1 MTNQPEIS
9 SITPITSVLVANRGE
24 IARRVFAACRRRG
37 IATVAVFSDADAHS
51 PHVAD
56 ADAAVHL
63 PGNAPGE
70 TYLRGDL
77 IIEAAQ
83 RAGADAIHPGYGF
96 LSENADF
103 AEQVQ
108 AAGLTWIGPDPD
120 AIRLMGSKVE
130 SKARMADAGVPVL
143 NRLDPAEVT
152 EEHLPVLV
160 KASSG
165 GGGRGMRIVRSLTE
179 IDDAVASASREAA
192 SAFGDPTVFVERYL
206 ESGHHVEVQ
215 VMADAHGTVWALGER
230 ECSLQRRHQK
240 VIEEAPSPLVDRV
253 GEQMRTALLDA
264 GRNAAA
270 SVNYRGAGTVEFLA
284 MPDGSFFFLE
294 MNTRL
299 QVEHP
304 VTECVTG
311 TDLVALQIEV
321 AEGRQLTGDEP
332 TPRGWSM
339 EARLYAEDQ
348 NDDWRP
354 QTGTIAALDLPGV
367 TSHFE
372 IPAHHGL
379 RLDSGV
385 EAGSVIGTHYD
396 AMIAKVISF
405 APTRAEAAR
414 ELASALRR
422 GRVHGLATNRDLL
435 VASLLHPEM
444 LAGTADTSFYDRHD
458 PTSLT
463 ADASLAPDLAALIA
477 SIADGARTRAQRQ
490 VLGPVGGGFR
500 NVPSIFQRRG
510 YAHGEQELHVGHRLG
525 HEGLEVEAL
534 PAGVTSVDIIE
545 ATAGSVVIDLDGVR
559 RRFDVAP
566 IPAGDGGDAA
576 VAIDSPMGS
585 LTLRVLPRFVDPAAQ
600 KPAGT
605 LVAPMPGSI
614 IGVAVQVGDEVTTGQ
629 PLLYLEAMKMEHEV
643 AAPASGTV
651 VEISVSVGQQVE
663 QGATLAVVEDQSQGE
678 DEA

>member
-1 MTNQPEIS
+1 
-9 SITPITSVLVANRGE
+9 
-24 IARRVFAACRRRG
+24 
-37 IATVAVFSDADAHS
+37 
-51 PHVAD
+51 
-56 ADAAVHL
+56 
-63 PGNAPGE
+63 
-70 TYLRGDL
+70 
-77 IIEAAQ
+77 
-83 RAGADAIHPGYGF
+83 
-96 LSENADF
+96 
-103 AEQVQ
+103 
-108 AAGLTWIGPDPD
+108 
-120 AIRLMGSKVE
+120 
-130 SKARMADAGVPVL
+130 
-143 NRLDPAEVT
+143 
-152 EEHLPVLV
+152 
-160 KASSG
+160 
-165 GGGRGMRIVRSLTE
+165 
-179 IDDAVASASREAA
+179 
-192 SAFGDPTVFVERYL
+192 
-206 ESGHHVEVQ
+206 
-215 VMADAHGTVWALGER
+215 
-230 ECSLQRRHQK
+230 
-240 VIEEAPSPLVDRV
+240 
-253 GEQMRTALLDA
+253 
-264 GRNAAA
+264 
-270 SVNYRGAGTVEFLA
+270 
-284 MPDGSFFFLE
+284 
-294 MNTRL
+294 
-299 QVEHP
+299 
-304 VTECVTG
+304 
-311 TDLVALQIEV
+311 
-321 AEGRQLTGDEP
+321 
-332 TPRGWSM
+332 M
-339 EARLYAEDQ
+339 EARLYAEDP

-490 VLGPVGGGFR
+490 VPGPVGGGFR

-545 ATAGSVVIDLDGVR
+545 ATAGSVVIDSDGVR

-663 QGATLAVVEDQSQGE
+663 QGATLAVVEDQSRGE